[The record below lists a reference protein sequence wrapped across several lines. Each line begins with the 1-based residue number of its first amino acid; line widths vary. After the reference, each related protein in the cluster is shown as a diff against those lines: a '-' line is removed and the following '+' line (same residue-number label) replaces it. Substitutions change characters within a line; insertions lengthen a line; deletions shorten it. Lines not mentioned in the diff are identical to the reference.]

1 MVARFP
7 FEHALPEAAQPA
19 VKIARTLVEAGHEA
33 LLAGGCVRDLLLGG
47 VPDDYDVATAAR
59 PEQVARLF
67 RRTRLVGAA
76 FAVVLVK
83 MGGRWV
89 EVASFREDGP
99 YLDGR
104 HPVSVTYCDAHRDAG
119 RRDFTVN
126 GMFLDPLRSEVVDYV
141 GGMADLERRL
151 IRAIGQP
158 AERFEEDHLRLL
170 RAVRFAAR
178 LSFDIEP
185 GTLAAIREQAPRLA
199 RVAAER
205 VRDELERMLSHPTR
219 LAAWR
224 LLGDCGLRP
233 FLWGGA
239 GWSAAEVDRID
250 RTLARLADDAGF
262 ELVLAVLLAERGAG
276 EVERV
281 CRALTCSNDQR
292 EVVRWLVSHQA
303 DLDQP
308 DEPSLAAL
316 KRLLAGPAF
325 GALRDWAGARWAEF
339 ADARER
345 AACLDARLA
354 AIPPERVCPPPL
366 VTGDDLIARGVPA
379 GPRYKEIL
387 DALYTRQL
395 DEELADRDAALAA
408 LDALLASAG
417 GRP

>member
-1 MVARFP
+1 M
-7 FEHALPEAAQPA
+7 
-19 VKIARTLVEAGHEA
+19 KIARTLVEAGHEA